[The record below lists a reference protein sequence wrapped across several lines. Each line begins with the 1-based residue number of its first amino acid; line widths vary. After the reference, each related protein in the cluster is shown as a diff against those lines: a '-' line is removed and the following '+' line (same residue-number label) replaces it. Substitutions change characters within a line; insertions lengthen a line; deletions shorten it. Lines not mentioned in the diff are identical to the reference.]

1 MKVVNIKEIKEEVY
15 VILGIDAHEH
25 DQVIA
30 VCGSYEKAKKHC
42 AQFLCQTEFYDLWIE
57 KHEVL

>member
-1 MKVVNIKEIKEEVY
+1 MKIVSIGEASIVY

-30 VCGSYEKAKKHC
+30 VCSTYELAKDHC
-42 AQFLCQTEFYDLWIE
+42 IKFLAETEYYDLWIE
-57 KHEVL
+57 KHELIV